1 MSSSNNPN
9 QTSGNQPNPFFPQ
22 PQPQP
27 NNAGNEAGNNQPLQP
42 AFAFGAGNNN
52 QPGVFNFTGS
62 NRAGPDATQM
72 APRSSRFTAE
82 ERRNYWQNKNPRFRS
97 GATTTVDVTPEGHLA
112 LVNKRT
118 KKVEENS
125 ILVQPADPK
134 KDNREL
140 WAGYFTMTYGL
151 STMTNNYISTHAPD
165 TKTLALFITQP
176 KENPGQSSGDH
187 IGVKLL
193 PFDDDLVVKG
203 SLKRKADDRTFCANC
218 HKDTHVLADCVW
230 PVLRRWGDIFGCPIC
245 NTKDHRFDYCH
256 SQPSLDDWARFELLV
271 LRRAGKCM
279 IRSDCEVYKLALQ
292 FIREGRVNPAELTMP
307 WTRWGAVALFDQPEA
322 VATLEAW
329 DYQNPRAQVVVD
341 PNSTPAALDGLAALT
356 GGDFTSFCAAAR
368 RAEKEQKAQ
377 ARQHPQPA
385 QPGAPNKPPLASSP
399 LSFSLSALHE

>member
-1 MSSSNNPN
+1 MSSNNPH
-9 QTSGNQPNPFFPQ
+9 QTSGNQPNPSFS
-22 PQPQP
+22 QPQP
-27 NNAGNEAGNNQPLQP
+27 NNAGNEARNNQSP
-42 AFAFGAGNNN
+42 A
-52 QPGVFNFTGS
+52 T
-62 NRAGPDATQM
+62 
-72 APRSSRFTAE
+72 
-82 ERRNYWQNKNPRFRS
+82 
-97 GATTTVDVTPEGHLA
+97 
-112 LVNKRT
+112 KRT
-118 KKVEENS
+118 KRADGNS
-125 ILVQPADPK
+125 IPVQPADHK
-134 KDNREL
+134 KDNVKVLAR
-140 WAGYFTMTYGL
+140 YFTTTAGL

-165 TKTLALFITQP
+165 TKTLALFITLP

-203 SLKRKADDRTFCANC
+203 SLKRKADDRTLCANC
-218 HKDTHVLADCVW
+218 RKDTHVLADCVW
-230 PVLRRWGDIFGCPIC
+230 PVHRKWGDIFGCPIC

-307 WTRWGAVALFDQPEA
+307 WTRSGAVALFDQPEA

-329 DYQNPRAQVVVD
+329 HYQNPRAQVVVD
-341 PNSTPAALDGLAALT
+341 PNSTPAALDGLATLT

-399 LSFSLSALHE
+399 LSFSLSALNE